1 MSVFDFLFGGNGKT
15 IILSDTDNPDRA
27 EDVEMGA
34 PLAFLGG
41 IFLREF
47 ERERQKEERA
57 AKYKSEQRGYII
69 EAHSGT
75 HKGTCNS
82 PSVPRDFNGP
92 APMSDNVYD

>member
-1 MSVFDFLFGGNGKT
+1 MSVYDFLFGGFGKT
-15 IILSDTDNPDRA
+15 IILSDTDNSDRA

-69 EAHSGT
+69 EAHFGSHCGT
-75 HKGTCNS
+75 YNS
-82 PSVPRDFNGP
+82 PNVPQDISGP